1 MSGIITALNTWAFQA
16 VGAIS
21 SQPLNSLMAPFAE
34 SFFIV
39 LPLVAIWL
47 YYRKDK
53 NVFSFVF
60 AAVGLFIVGEVIK
73 MIVME
78 PRPCSLPQ
86 LSWINHVG
94 CESGFSFPSNH
105 AMTLTGPILFLRGYT
120 YLRWLYAIW
129 LVLILFGR
137 VYLGQHYLTDVL
149 AGMVIS
155 IAIAYIVYRYRERID
170 RIALGIAS
178 RIPVVS
184 DLASRLSA

>member
-53 NVFSFVF
+53 NVFSFAV
-60 AAVGLFIVGEVIK
+60 AVVGLYIIGDIIK

-86 LSWINHVG
+86 FSWINQVG
-94 CESGFSFPSNH
+94 CDTTFSFPSNH
-105 AMTLTGPILFLRGYT
+105 AMVLTGPLVFLKGYT
-120 YLRWLYAIW
+120 YLRWLYVIW

-149 AGMVIS
+149 AGMLIS
-155 IAIAYIVYRYRERID
+155 IFLSYLLYRYRERVNEICM
-170 RIALGIAS
+170 RILS
-178 RIPVVS
+178 RIP
-184 DLASRLSA
+184 LASRLAARFGI